1 MIIVLLNSKHLV
13 VDKNCSLEDI
23 TVDHC
28 MAMAG
33 SASASI
39 IAYDAGD
46 QVKILKNRF
55 HKSNVIMSRPEFKDY
70 IYSMMDSGRM

>member
-13 VDKNCSLEDI
+13 HPVTSLEEV

-46 QVKILKNRF
+46 QVKILKNRL

-70 IYSMMDSGRM
+70 IYSVMDSGRL